1 MSHDP
6 DVDRTV
12 SVSDDDV
19 RVEKSFARDE
29 FPVPAIKFRLVSGS
43 DDPVHVRLV
52 DRIPEDFPMEGVGFH
67 PDYESD
73 NWTAYRDHRVE
84 YERSLAPGESTVTVY
99 GIRLDDSSDVAGF
112 LDEPILERPPVPGAA
127 PEDRP
132 DSDVDDILGTDRSQ
146 LVRDALQGNGR
157 LANQG
162 SPAASDDDVPGVEP
176 LSERDH
182 AADTDD
188 NAEPADADPGPA
200 VEPATDPEPTSDS
213 DPSADSG
220 PPADGEPS
228 AEATADGE
236 ADSPEPRTVPPDP
249 TPVVREADSVT
260 PVEGNDGA
268 DPDAVAGG
276 GAPDGAGSDAVGAGA
291 VEADADAE
299 DAAEADADP
308 AAEANAAEAD
318 ADPAA
323 EANAAEADAD
333 PAAEADAADTDRDAE
348 PDDTADPEGYVDI
361 GGEAEAPDAA
371 DPSEPAVDAAP
382 AAGAA
387 ADANGGLAATLAA
400 EIRSGEVSE
409 ADLETLRGEFD
420 SGLPRSDDVRIRR
433 LQSQLADL
441 TAYTDAIEEF
451 IDNNGTGAELVERLE
466 AELEAVTAELEDL
479 HEGLDAA
486 ADDREALHEGLDTLD
501 NDLAATDERL
511 DDVDDT
517 AATAAAGVDDLHDR
531 ADGIEDRLD
540 DVDADLDNLIDDID
554 DVAADL
560 DDTDDHLARVDD
572 DLGELRADVSAVGDD
587 VTDARESLSADIAD
601 LRAEVAALT
610 DELDRVDTIEAEIEG
625 LQTFRDRLNSA
636 FGPGGGS
643 GDSDGGSEDGSE

>member
-1 MSHDP
+1 MSYEP
-6 DVDRTV
+6 GVDRTV
-12 SVSDDDV
+12 SVSDDGDV

-260 PVEGNDGA
+260 PIEGNDDA

-308 AAEANAAEAD
+308 AAEA
-318 ADPAA
+318 
-323 EANAAEADAD
+323 
-333 PAAEADAADTDRDAE
+333 DAADADRDAE

-371 DPSEPAVDAAP
+371 DPSEPAADAAP

-643 GDSDGGSEDGSE
+643 GNSG

>member
-1 MSHDP
+1 MSYEP
-6 DVDRTV
+6 GVDRTV
-12 SVSDDDV
+12 SVSDDGDV

-73 NWTAYRDHRVE
+73 NWTAYGDHRVE

-99 GIRLDDSSDVAGF
+99 GVRLDDSSDVAGF
-112 LDEPILERPPVPGAA
+112 LDEPTLERPPVPGAA
-127 PEDRP
+127 PADRP

-157 LANQG
+157 LANRG

-182 AADTDD
+182 AADTDGS
-188 NAEPADADPGPA
+188 AKPADTDPGPA
-200 VEPATDPEPTSDS
+200 IEPAIDPEPTPDS

-228 AEATADGE
+228 VDATTDGE
-236 ADSPEPRTVPPDP
+236 SDSPEPRTVPPDP

-260 PVEGNDGA
+260 PIEGTDDA
-268 DPDAVAGG
+268 EPDAVAGG
-276 GAPDGAGSDAVGAGA
+276 GTPDGAGSDAVGAGA

-299 DAAEADADP
+299 DAAEADAG
-308 AAEANAAEAD
+308 
-318 ADPAA
+318 
-323 EANAAEADAD
+323 
-333 PAAEADAADTDRDAE
+333 PAAEADTVDADGDVE
-348 PDDTADPEGYVDI
+348 PDDADGPEGYVDI
-361 GGEAEAPDAA
+361 GVEAEASDTA
-371 DPSEPAVDAAP
+371 DPSEPAADAAP
-382 AAGAA
+382 AARAA
-387 ADANGGLAATLAA
+387 ADASGGLAATLAA

-441 TAYTDAIEEF
+441 IAYTDAIEEF
-451 IDNNGTGAELVERLE
+451 IDNNGTGTELVERLE
-466 AELEAVTAELEDL
+466 AELGTVTAELDDL
-479 HEGLDAA
+479 HEGLDV
-486 ADDREALHEGLDTLD
+486 LD
-501 NDLAATDERL
+501 NNLAATDERL

-517 AATAAAGVDDLHDR
+517 AATAAAGVDDVHDR
-531 ADGIEDRLD
+531 ADDIEDRLD
-540 DVDADLDNLIDDID
+540 DVDADLDGLIDDID
-554 DVAADL
+554 DVAADVGDVAADL
-560 DDTDDHLARVDD
+560 DDTDDYLARVDD
-572 DLGELRADVSAVGDD
+572 DLGGLRADVSAVGDD

-643 GDSDGGSEDGSE
+643 GNSG